1 MASKTAHLAL
11 LLSLLALPQALLLL
25 LALCLALAYRYIKT
39 SPPAYQASL
48 IKFHALATESIQLT
62 LALVGWANFLTVAV
76 LLLSS
81 THDHHDNHRSMGVLY
96 LIGGSLILFIAG
108 VSAVLGV
115 YAVDLIEARVVLG
128 VWRHPYAWRCFALTR
143 VLLRAVWRGRRG
155 QHATAG
161 FKVKADPVE
170 GRDWEDTLRSLEY
183 LDLALGREERE
194 RGRERSRSLEY
205 LDLDHERKEREM
217 GARARM
223 SR

>member
-1 MASKTAHLAL
+1 M
-11 LLSLLALPQALLLL
+11 
-25 LALCLALAYRYIKT
+25 
-39 SPPAYQASL
+39 
-48 IKFHALATESIQLT
+48 
-62 LALVGWANFLTVAV
+62 
-76 LLLSS
+76 
-81 THDHHDNHRSMGVLY
+81 
-96 LIGGSLILFIAG
+96 
-108 VSAVLGV
+108 SAVLGV